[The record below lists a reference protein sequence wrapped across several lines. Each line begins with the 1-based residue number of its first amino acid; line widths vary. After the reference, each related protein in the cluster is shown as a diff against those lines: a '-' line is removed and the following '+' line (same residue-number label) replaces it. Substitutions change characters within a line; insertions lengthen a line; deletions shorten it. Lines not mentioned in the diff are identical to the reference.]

1 MKPIAIDDFCAVRS
15 LANVTFSPEGTS
27 ACFTVSQAK
36 KEKNCYESRLY
47 LLKGGRVRALTGGGK
62 ESSFCYLDENTVLF
76 AGDREGEKEPSLTSR
91 FYKIALD
98 GGEADLA
105 YTFPIPVSQVFPL
118 KNGDLLVVGSTF
130 PGFEDLY
137 KGDKKLVKAYFD
149 DKKENEDYEVISQ
162 LPWWWNG
169 GTYTRGAYESLFYYD
184 AKKKSLTRL
193 TDAGFN
199 VSDVQ
204 LAEDQKTVYF
214 SLLDVSVPRPAHFDG
229 QDLYRIDLASR
240 RQELVVKS
248 RPDFVIATYALGKS
262 FLLVMAAD
270 GKFGMNTDCDF
281 YKLDYETLAVTPYAV
296 YGEAIGS
303 SVGCDVRHGGGQA
316 FKMDGDVL
324 YFISTRFDGAGLYKL
339 EDGTVSPVLVR
350 DGSVDC
356 FDRKNSKMLLC
367 ALWDMKPQELYDETG
382 RRVTHFNDAMLR
394 GKYVAQP
401 DSLNLTA
408 GDHEVH
414 GFILK
419 PRDFEAG
426 KKYPVI
432 FDIHGGPKTVYG
444 PVFYHEMQYWASR
457 GYFVIFCNPTG
468 SDGRGAFMD
477 IRGKYG
483 TVDFDDLMA
492 FCDAALLRRL
502 YDQLDHR
509 PHRPLPRLRQPAL
522 DLELDELL
530 RRVRHRPRLLRRP
543 VRLDHLAGCR
553 KILVAQP
560 HEVRRQGQNADAL
573 SPLARGLPLPRRSG
587 LSDVLRARCAR
598 RGEQTRPLPRRE
610 PRALPQRQA
619 QAPHPPLKRD
629 HRLVRAA
636 QGLKWKF
643 AKPPCRTS
651 TRCWTSSPPQSAT
664 CTQTA
669 MPRNGAMS
677 TQTAASSPM
686 ISHAA
691 AAM

>member
-105 YTFPIPVSQVFPL
+105 FTFPIPVSQVFPL

-214 SLLDVSVPRPAHFDG
+214 SLLDVSVPRPAHFGG

-240 RQELVVKS
+240 RQKLVVKS

-281 YKLDYETLAVTPYAV
+281 YKL
-296 YGEAIGS
+296 
-303 SVGCDVRHGGGQA
+303 
-316 FKMDGDVL
+316 
-324 YFISTRFDGAGLYKL
+324 

-356 FDRKNSKMLLC
+356 FDRKNGKMLLC

-401 DSLNLTA
+401 DPLNLTA

-419 PRDFEAG
+419 PMDFEAG

-492 FCDAALLRRL
+492 FCDAALAKYPEMDTDNLFETGGSYGGFMTNWIIGHTDRFRACASQRSISNWTSFYGVSDIGPDFSEDQCGSTIWPDVEKFWWHSPMKYADRVKTPTLFLHSFEDYRCPVDQGYQMYSALIAHGVESRLVLFRGENHELSRSGKPKHRIRRL
-502 YDQLDHR
+502 N
-509 PHRPLPRLRQPAL
+509 
-522 DLELDELL
+522 EIT
-530 RRVRHRPRLLRRP
+530 
-543 VRLDHLAGCR
+543 GWF
-553 KILVAQP
+553 
-560 HEVRRQGQNADAL
+560 
-573 SPLARGLPLPRRSG
+573 
-587 LSDVLRARCAR
+587 
-598 RGEQTRPLPRRE
+598 EQ
-610 PRALPQRQA
+610 
-619 QAPHPPLKRD
+619 HK
-629 HRLVRAA
+629 
-636 QGLKWKF
+636 G
-643 AKPPCRTS
+643 
-651 TRCWTSSPPQSAT
+651 
-664 CTQTA
+664 
-669 MPRNGAMS
+669 
-677 TQTAASSPM
+677 
-686 ISHAA
+686 
-691 AAM
+691 

>member
-27 ACFTVSQAK
+27 ACFTVSQAE

-137 KGDKKLVKAYFD
+137 KGDRKLVKAYFD

-214 SLLDVSVPRPAHFDG
+214 SLLDVSVPRPAHFGG

-240 RQELVVKS
+240 RQKLVVKS

-281 YKLDYETLAVTPYAV
+281 YKLDYETLAVT
-296 YGEAIGS
+296 
-303 SVGCDVRHGGGQA
+303 
-316 FKMDGDVL
+316 
-324 YFISTRFDGAGLYKL
+324 
-339 EDGTVSPVLVR
+339 
-350 DGSVDC
+350 
-356 FDRKNSKMLLC
+356 
-367 ALWDMKPQELYDETG
+367 
-382 RRVTHFNDAMLR
+382 HFNDAMLR

-401 DSLNLTA
+401 APLNLTA

-419 PRDFEAG
+419 PMDFEAG

-492 FCDAALLRRL
+492 FCDAALAKYPEMDTDNLFETGGSYGGFMTNWIIGHTDRFRACASQRSISNWTSFYGVSDIGPDFSEDQCGSTIWPDVEKFWWHSPMKYADKVKTPTLFLHSLEDYRCPVDQGYQMYSALIAHGVESRLVLFRGENHELSRSGKPKHRIRRL
-502 YDQLDHR
+502 N
-509 PHRPLPRLRQPAL
+509 
-522 DLELDELL
+522 EIT
-530 RRVRHRPRLLRRP
+530 
-543 VRLDHLAGCR
+543 GWF
-553 KILVAQP
+553 
-560 HEVRRQGQNADAL
+560 
-573 SPLARGLPLPRRSG
+573 
-587 LSDVLRARCAR
+587 
-598 RGEQTRPLPRRE
+598 EQ
-610 PRALPQRQA
+610 
-619 QAPHPPLKRD
+619 HK
-629 HRLVRAA
+629 
-636 QGLKWKF
+636 G
-643 AKPPCRTS
+643 
-651 TRCWTSSPPQSAT
+651 
-664 CTQTA
+664 
-669 MPRNGAMS
+669 
-677 TQTAASSPM
+677 
-686 ISHAA
+686 
-691 AAM
+691 

>member
-137 KGDKKLVKAYFD
+137 KGDRKLVKAYFD

-214 SLLDVSVPRPAHFDG
+214 SLLDVSVPCPAHFGG

-240 RQELVVKS
+240 RQKLVVKS

-281 YKLDYETLAVTPYAV
+281 YKLDYETLAVT
-296 YGEAIGS
+296 
-303 SVGCDVRHGGGQA
+303 
-316 FKMDGDVL
+316 
-324 YFISTRFDGAGLYKL
+324 
-339 EDGTVSPVLVR
+339 
-350 DGSVDC
+350 
-356 FDRKNSKMLLC
+356 
-367 ALWDMKPQELYDETG
+367 
-382 RRVTHFNDAMLR
+382 HFNDAMLR

-401 DSLNLTA
+401 DPLNLTA

-419 PRDFEAG
+419 PMDFEAG

-492 FCDAALLRRL
+492 FCDAALAKYPEMDADNLFETGGSYGGFMTNWIIGHTDRFRACASQRSISNWTSFYGVSDIGPDFSEDQCGSTIWPDVEKFWWHSPMKYADKVKTPTLFLHSLEDYRCPVDQGYQMYSALIAHGVESRLVLFRGENHELSRSGKPKHRIRRL
-502 YDQLDHR
+502 N
-509 PHRPLPRLRQPAL
+509 
-522 DLELDELL
+522 EIT
-530 RRVRHRPRLLRRP
+530 
-543 VRLDHLAGCR
+543 GWF
-553 KILVAQP
+553 
-560 HEVRRQGQNADAL
+560 
-573 SPLARGLPLPRRSG
+573 
-587 LSDVLRARCAR
+587 
-598 RGEQTRPLPRRE
+598 EQ
-610 PRALPQRQA
+610 
-619 QAPHPPLKRD
+619 HK
-629 HRLVRAA
+629 
-636 QGLKWKF
+636 G
-643 AKPPCRTS
+643 
-651 TRCWTSSPPQSAT
+651 
-664 CTQTA
+664 
-669 MPRNGAMS
+669 
-677 TQTAASSPM
+677 
-686 ISHAA
+686 
-691 AAM
+691 

>member
-137 KGDKKLVKAYFD
+137 KGDRKLVKAYFD

-204 LAEDQKTVYF
+204 LAEAQKTVYF
-214 SLLDVSVPRPAHFDG
+214 SLLDVSVPRPAHFGG

-240 RQELVVKS
+240 RQKLVVKS

-281 YKLDYETLAVTPYAV
+281 YKLDYETLAVT
-296 YGEAIGS
+296 
-303 SVGCDVRHGGGQA
+303 
-316 FKMDGDVL
+316 
-324 YFISTRFDGAGLYKL
+324 
-339 EDGTVSPVLVR
+339 
-350 DGSVDC
+350 
-356 FDRKNSKMLLC
+356 
-367 ALWDMKPQELYDETG
+367 
-382 RRVTHFNDAMLR
+382 HFNDAMLR

-401 DSLNLTA
+401 DPLNLTA

-419 PRDFEAG
+419 PMDFEAG

-492 FCDAALLRRL
+492 FCDAALAKYPEMDADNLFETGGSYGGFMTNWIIGHTDRFRACASQRSISNWTSFYGVSDIGPDFSEDQCGSTIWPDVEKFWWHSPMKYADKVKTPTLFLHSLEDYRCPVDQGYQMYSALIAHGVESRLVLFRGENHELSRSGKPKHRIRRL
-502 YDQLDHR
+502 N
-509 PHRPLPRLRQPAL
+509 
-522 DLELDELL
+522 EIT
-530 RRVRHRPRLLRRP
+530 
-543 VRLDHLAGCR
+543 GWF
-553 KILVAQP
+553 
-560 HEVRRQGQNADAL
+560 
-573 SPLARGLPLPRRSG
+573 
-587 LSDVLRARCAR
+587 
-598 RGEQTRPLPRRE
+598 EQ
-610 PRALPQRQA
+610 
-619 QAPHPPLKRD
+619 HK
-629 HRLVRAA
+629 
-636 QGLKWKF
+636 G
-643 AKPPCRTS
+643 
-651 TRCWTSSPPQSAT
+651 
-664 CTQTA
+664 
-669 MPRNGAMS
+669 
-677 TQTAASSPM
+677 
-686 ISHAA
+686 
-691 AAM
+691 

>member
-62 ESSFCYLDENTVLF
+62 ESSFCYLDENTVLL

-137 KGDKKLVKAYFD
+137 KGDRKLVKTYFD

-184 AKKKSLTRL
+184 VKKKSLTRL
-193 TDAGFN
+193 TDVGFN

-214 SLLDVSVPRPAHFDG
+214 SLLDVSVPRPAHFGG

-296 YGEAIGS
+296 YGEAISS

-339 EDGTVSPVLVR
+339 EDGAVSPVLVR

-356 FDRKNSKMLLC
+356 FDRKNGRMLLC

-401 DSLNLTA
+401 DPLNLTA

-419 PRDFEAG
+419 PMGFEAG

-492 FCDAALLRRL
+492 FCDAALAKYPEMDADNLFETGGSYGGFMTNWIIGHTDRFKAAVPQCCIANWITKTNTTDIGYAFNTTQL
-502 YDQLDHR
+502 GGDVWENYDKMW
-509 PHRPLPRLRQPAL
+509 
-522 DLELDELL
+522 E
-530 RRVRHRPRLLRRP
+530 
-543 VRLDHLAGCR
+543 
-553 KILVAQP
+553 
-560 HEVRRQGQNADAL
+560 L
-573 SPLARGLPLPRRSG
+573 SPLKYADRVKTPSLIIQC
-587 LSDVLRARCAR
+587 D
-598 RGEQTRPLPRRE
+598 E
-610 PRALPQRQA
+610 
-619 QAPHPPLKRD
+619 D
-629 HRLVRAA
+629 Y
-636 QGLKWKF
+636 
-643 AKPPCRTS
+643 
-651 TRCWTSSPPQSAT
+651 RCWVAEGVQMFSALKYHGVP
-664 CTQTA
+664 A
-669 MPRNGAMS
+669 RLL
-677 TQTAASSPM
+677 M
-686 ISHAA
+686 IHGEHHSVSRLGKPKKRVRRLNEIVSWLDTYLK
-691 AAM
+691 

>member
-137 KGDKKLVKAYFD
+137 KGDRKLVKAYFD

-214 SLLDVSVPRPAHFDG
+214 SLLDVSVPRPAHFGG
-229 QDLYRIDLASR
+229 QDLYRIDLVSR
-240 RQELVVKS
+240 RQKLVVKS

-281 YKLDYETLAVTPYAV
+281 YKLDYETLAVT
-296 YGEAIGS
+296 
-303 SVGCDVRHGGGQA
+303 
-316 FKMDGDVL
+316 
-324 YFISTRFDGAGLYKL
+324 
-339 EDGTVSPVLVR
+339 
-350 DGSVDC
+350 
-356 FDRKNSKMLLC
+356 
-367 ALWDMKPQELYDETG
+367 
-382 RRVTHFNDAMLR
+382 HFNDAMLR

-401 DSLNLTA
+401 DPLNLTA

-419 PRDFEAG
+419 PMDFEAG

-492 FCDAALLRRL
+492 FCDAALAKYPEMDADNLFETGGSYGGFMTNWIIGHTDRFRACASQRSISNWTSFYGVSDIGPDFSEDQCGSTIWPDVEKFWWHSPMKYADKVKTPTLFLHSLEDYRCPVDQGYQMYSALIAHGVESRLVLFRGENHELSRSGKPKHRIRRL
-502 YDQLDHR
+502 N
-509 PHRPLPRLRQPAL
+509 
-522 DLELDELL
+522 EIT
-530 RRVRHRPRLLRRP
+530 
-543 VRLDHLAGCR
+543 GWF
-553 KILVAQP
+553 
-560 HEVRRQGQNADAL
+560 
-573 SPLARGLPLPRRSG
+573 
-587 LSDVLRARCAR
+587 
-598 RGEQTRPLPRRE
+598 EQ
-610 PRALPQRQA
+610 
-619 QAPHPPLKRD
+619 HK
-629 HRLVRAA
+629 
-636 QGLKWKF
+636 G
-643 AKPPCRTS
+643 
-651 TRCWTSSPPQSAT
+651 
-664 CTQTA
+664 
-669 MPRNGAMS
+669 
-677 TQTAASSPM
+677 
-686 ISHAA
+686 
-691 AAM
+691 

>member
-137 KGDKKLVKAYFD
+137 KGDRKLVKAYFD

-214 SLLDVSVPRPAHFDG
+214 SLLDVSVPRPAHFGG

-240 RQELVVKS
+240 RQKLVVKS

-281 YKLDYETLAVTPYAV
+281 YRLDYETLA
-296 YGEAIGS
+296 
-303 SVGCDVRHGGGQA
+303 
-316 FKMDGDVL
+316 
-324 YFISTRFDGAGLYKL
+324 
-339 EDGTVSPVLVR
+339 
-350 DGSVDC
+350 
-356 FDRKNSKMLLC
+356 
-367 ALWDMKPQELYDETG
+367 
-382 RRVTHFNDAMLR
+382 VTHFNDAMLR

-401 DSLNLTA
+401 DPLNLTA

-419 PRDFEAG
+419 PMDFEAG

-492 FCDAALLRRL
+492 FCDAALAKYPEMDADNLFETGGSYGGFMTNWIIGHTDRFRACASQRSISNWTSFYGVSDIGPDFSEDQCGSTIWPDVEKFWWHSPMKYADKVKTPTLFLHSLEDYRCPVDQGYQMYSALIAHGVESRLVLFRGENHELSRSGKPKHRIRRL
-502 YDQLDHR
+502 N
-509 PHRPLPRLRQPAL
+509 
-522 DLELDELL
+522 EIT
-530 RRVRHRPRLLRRP
+530 
-543 VRLDHLAGCR
+543 GWF
-553 KILVAQP
+553 
-560 HEVRRQGQNADAL
+560 
-573 SPLARGLPLPRRSG
+573 
-587 LSDVLRARCAR
+587 
-598 RGEQTRPLPRRE
+598 EQ
-610 PRALPQRQA
+610 
-619 QAPHPPLKRD
+619 HK
-629 HRLVRAA
+629 
-636 QGLKWKF
+636 G
-643 AKPPCRTS
+643 
-651 TRCWTSSPPQSAT
+651 
-664 CTQTA
+664 
-669 MPRNGAMS
+669 
-677 TQTAASSPM
+677 
-686 ISHAA
+686 
-691 AAM
+691 

>member
-214 SLLDVSVPRPAHFDG
+214 SLLDVSVPRPAHFGG

-240 RQELVVKS
+240 RQKLVVKS

-281 YKLDYETLAVTPYAV
+281 YKLDYETLAVT
-296 YGEAIGS
+296 
-303 SVGCDVRHGGGQA
+303 
-316 FKMDGDVL
+316 
-324 YFISTRFDGAGLYKL
+324 
-339 EDGTVSPVLVR
+339 
-350 DGSVDC
+350 
-356 FDRKNSKMLLC
+356 
-367 ALWDMKPQELYDETG
+367 
-382 RRVTHFNDAMLR
+382 HFNDAMLR

-401 DSLNLTA
+401 DPLNLTA

-419 PRDFEAG
+419 PMDFEAG

-492 FCDAALLRRL
+492 FCDAALAKYPEMDADNLFETGGSYGGFMTNWIIGHTDRFRACASQRSISNWTSFYGVSDIGPDFSEDQCGSTIWPDVEKFWWHSPMKYADKVKTPTLFLHSLEDYRCPVDQGYQMYSALIAHGVESRLVLFRGENHELSRSGKPKHRIRRL
-502 YDQLDHR
+502 N
-509 PHRPLPRLRQPAL
+509 
-522 DLELDELL
+522 EIT
-530 RRVRHRPRLLRRP
+530 
-543 VRLDHLAGCR
+543 GWF
-553 KILVAQP
+553 
-560 HEVRRQGQNADAL
+560 
-573 SPLARGLPLPRRSG
+573 
-587 LSDVLRARCAR
+587 
-598 RGEQTRPLPRRE
+598 EQ
-610 PRALPQRQA
+610 
-619 QAPHPPLKRD
+619 HK
-629 HRLVRAA
+629 
-636 QGLKWKF
+636 G
-643 AKPPCRTS
+643 
-651 TRCWTSSPPQSAT
+651 
-664 CTQTA
+664 
-669 MPRNGAMS
+669 
-677 TQTAASSPM
+677 
-686 ISHAA
+686 
-691 AAM
+691 

>member
-137 KGDKKLVKAYFD
+137 KGDRKLVKAYFD

-214 SLLDVSVPRPAHFDG
+214 SLLDVSVPRPAHFGG

-281 YKLDYETLAVTPYAV
+281 YKLDYETLAVT
-296 YGEAIGS
+296 
-303 SVGCDVRHGGGQA
+303 
-316 FKMDGDVL
+316 
-324 YFISTRFDGAGLYKL
+324 
-339 EDGTVSPVLVR
+339 
-350 DGSVDC
+350 
-356 FDRKNSKMLLC
+356 
-367 ALWDMKPQELYDETG
+367 
-382 RRVTHFNDAMLR
+382 HFNDAMLR

-401 DSLNLTA
+401 DPLNLTA

-419 PRDFEAG
+419 PMDFEAG

-492 FCDAALLRRL
+492 FCDAALAKYPEMDADNLFETGGSYGGFMTNWIIGHTDRFRACASQRSISNWTSFYGVSDIGPDFSEDQCGSTIWPDVEKFWWHSPMKYADKVKTPTLFLHSLEDYRCPVDQGYQMYSALIAHGVESRLVLFRGENHELSRSGKPKHRIRRL
-502 YDQLDHR
+502 N
-509 PHRPLPRLRQPAL
+509 
-522 DLELDELL
+522 EIT
-530 RRVRHRPRLLRRP
+530 
-543 VRLDHLAGCR
+543 GWF
-553 KILVAQP
+553 
-560 HEVRRQGQNADAL
+560 
-573 SPLARGLPLPRRSG
+573 
-587 LSDVLRARCAR
+587 
-598 RGEQTRPLPRRE
+598 EQ
-610 PRALPQRQA
+610 
-619 QAPHPPLKRD
+619 HK
-629 HRLVRAA
+629 
-636 QGLKWKF
+636 G
-643 AKPPCRTS
+643 
-651 TRCWTSSPPQSAT
+651 
-664 CTQTA
+664 
-669 MPRNGAMS
+669 
-677 TQTAASSPM
+677 
-686 ISHAA
+686 
-691 AAM
+691 

>member
-1 MKPIAIDDFCAVRS
+1 M
-15 LANVTFSPEGTS
+15 
-27 ACFTVSQAK
+27 
-36 KEKNCYESRLY
+36 
-47 LLKGGRVRALTGGGK
+47 
-62 ESSFCYLDENTVLF
+62 DENTVLF

-118 KNGDLLVVGSTF
+118 KNGNLLVVGSTF

-214 SLLDVSVPRPAHFDG
+214 SLLDVSVPRPAHFGG

-356 FDRKNSKMLLC
+356 FDRKNGKMLLC
-367 ALWDMKPQELYDETG
+367 ALWDMKPQELYNEEG

-401 DSLNLTA
+401 DPLNLTA

-419 PRDFEAG
+419 PMDFEAG

-492 FCDAALLRRL
+492 FCDAALAKYPEMDADNLFETGGSYGGFMTNWIIGHTDRFRACA
-502 YDQLDHR
+502 
-509 PHRPLPRLRQPAL
+509 QPAL

-587 LSDVLRARCAR
+587 LSDVLCADRARRREPPCA
-598 RGEQTRPLPRRE
+598 LPRRE

-619 QAPHPPLKRD
+619 QAPHPPLK
-629 HRLVRAA
+629 
-636 QGLKWKF
+636 
-643 AKPPCRTS
+643 
-651 TRCWTSSPPQSAT
+651 
-664 CTQTA
+664 
-669 MPRNGAMS
+669 
-677 TQTAASSPM
+677 
-686 ISHAA
+686 
-691 AAM
+691 

>member
-27 ACFTVSQAK
+27 ACFTVSQVK

-137 KGDKKLVKAYFD
+137 KGDRKLVKAYFD
-149 DKKENEDYEVISQ
+149 GKKENEDYEVISQ

-214 SLLDVSVPRPAHFDG
+214 SLLDVSVPRPAHFGG

-281 YKLDYETLAVTPYAV
+281 YKLDYETLAVTDRFRACASQRSISNWTSFYGVSDIGPDFSEDQCGSTIWPDVEKFWWHSPMKYADKV
-296 YGEAIGS
+296 KTPTLFLHS
-303 SVGCDVRHGGGQA
+303 
-316 FKMDGDVL
+316 
-324 YFISTRFDGAGLYKL
+324 L
-339 EDGTVSPVLVR
+339 EDYRCPVDQGYQMYSALIAHGVESRLVLFR
-350 DGSVDC
+350 GENHELS
-356 FDRKNSKMLLC
+356 RSG
-367 ALWDMKPQELYDETG
+367 KPKH
-382 RRVTHFNDAMLR
+382 R
-394 GKYVAQP
+394 
-401 DSLNLTA
+401 
-408 GDHEVH
+408 
-414 GFILK
+414 I
-419 PRDFEAG
+419 
-426 KKYPVI
+426 
-432 FDIHGGPKTVYG
+432 
-444 PVFYHEMQYWASR
+444 
-457 GYFVIFCNPTG
+457 
-468 SDGRGAFMD
+468 
-477 IRGKYG
+477 
-483 TVDFDDLMA
+483 
-492 FCDAALLRRL
+492 RRL
-502 YDQLDHR
+502 N
-509 PHRPLPRLRQPAL
+509 
-522 DLELDELL
+522 EIT
-530 RRVRHRPRLLRRP
+530 
-543 VRLDHLAGCR
+543 GWF
-553 KILVAQP
+553 
-560 HEVRRQGQNADAL
+560 
-573 SPLARGLPLPRRSG
+573 
-587 LSDVLRARCAR
+587 
-598 RGEQTRPLPRRE
+598 EQ
-610 PRALPQRQA
+610 
-619 QAPHPPLKRD
+619 HK
-629 HRLVRAA
+629 
-636 QGLKWKF
+636 G
-643 AKPPCRTS
+643 
-651 TRCWTSSPPQSAT
+651 
-664 CTQTA
+664 
-669 MPRNGAMS
+669 
-677 TQTAASSPM
+677 
-686 ISHAA
+686 
-691 AAM
+691 

>member
-137 KGDKKLVKAYFD
+137 KGDRKLVKAYHD

-214 SLLDVSVPRPAHFDG
+214 SLLDVSVPRPAHFGG

-281 YKLDYETLAVTPYAV
+281 YKLDYETLAVTAATSATAAV
-296 YGEAIGS
+296 KRSRWTATCCTS
-303 SVGCDVRHGGGQA
+303 SRRA
-316 FKMDGDVL
+316 
-324 YFISTRFDGAGLYKL
+324 ST
-339 EDGTVSPVLVR
+339 
-350 DGSVDC
+350 
-356 FDRKNSKMLLC
+356 
-367 ALWDMKPQELYDETG
+367 
-382 RRVTHFNDAMLR
+382 
-394 GKYVAQP
+394 
-401 DSLNLTA
+401 
-408 GDHEVH
+408 
-414 GFILK
+414 
-419 PRDFEAG
+419 
-426 KKYPVI
+426 
-432 FDIHGGPKTVYG
+432 
-444 PVFYHEMQYWASR
+444 
-457 GYFVIFCNPTG
+457 
-468 SDGRGAFMD
+468 
-477 IRGKYG
+477 
-483 TVDFDDLMA
+483 
-492 FCDAALLRRL
+492 
-502 YDQLDHR
+502 
-509 PHRPLPRLRQPAL
+509 
-522 DLELDELL
+522 
-530 RRVRHRPRLLRRP
+530 
-543 VRLDHLAGCR
+543 
-553 KILVAQP
+553 
-560 HEVRRQGQNADAL
+560 
-573 SPLARGLPLPRRSG
+573 ARGS
-587 LSDVLRARCAR
+587 
-598 RGEQTRPLPRRE
+598 
-610 PRALPQRQA
+610 
-619 QAPHPPLKRD
+619 
-629 HRLVRAA
+629 
-636 QGLKWKF
+636 
-643 AKPPCRTS
+643 
-651 TRCWTSSPPQSAT
+651 TSSKTAPSPPSSCA
-664 CTQTA
+664 
-669 MPRNGAMS
+669 
-677 TQTAASSPM
+677 TAASTALTAKTAKCSSARSG
-686 ISHAA
+686 I
-691 AAM
+691 

>member
-36 KEKNCYESRLY
+36 QEKNCYESRLY

-137 KGDKKLVKAYFD
+137 KGDRKLVKAYFD

-214 SLLDVSVPRPAHFDG
+214 SLLDVSVPRPAHFGG

-240 RQELVVKS
+240 RQKLVVKS

-281 YKLDYETLAVTPYAV
+281 YKLDYETLAVT
-296 YGEAIGS
+296 
-303 SVGCDVRHGGGQA
+303 
-316 FKMDGDVL
+316 
-324 YFISTRFDGAGLYKL
+324 
-339 EDGTVSPVLVR
+339 
-350 DGSVDC
+350 
-356 FDRKNSKMLLC
+356 
-367 ALWDMKPQELYDETG
+367 
-382 RRVTHFNDAMLR
+382 HFNDAMLR

-401 DSLNLTA
+401 DPLNLTA

-419 PRDFEAG
+419 PMDFEAG

-492 FCDAALLRRL
+492 FCDAALAKYPEMDTDNLFETGGSYGGFMTNWIIGHTDRFRACASQRSISNWTSFYGVSDIGPDFSEDQCGSTIWPDVEKFWWHSPMKYADKVKTPTLFLHSLEDYRCPVDQGYQMYSALIAHGVESRLVLFRGENHELSRSGKPKHRIRRL
-502 YDQLDHR
+502 N
-509 PHRPLPRLRQPAL
+509 
-522 DLELDELL
+522 EIT
-530 RRVRHRPRLLRRP
+530 
-543 VRLDHLAGCR
+543 GWF
-553 KILVAQP
+553 
-560 HEVRRQGQNADAL
+560 
-573 SPLARGLPLPRRSG
+573 
-587 LSDVLRARCAR
+587 
-598 RGEQTRPLPRRE
+598 EQ
-610 PRALPQRQA
+610 
-619 QAPHPPLKRD
+619 HK
-629 HRLVRAA
+629 
-636 QGLKWKF
+636 G
-643 AKPPCRTS
+643 
-651 TRCWTSSPPQSAT
+651 
-664 CTQTA
+664 
-669 MPRNGAMS
+669 
-677 TQTAASSPM
+677 
-686 ISHAA
+686 
-691 AAM
+691 

>member
-137 KGDKKLVKAYFD
+137 KGDRKLVKAYFD

-193 TDAGFN
+193 TEKGFN

-204 LAEDQKTVYF
+204 LTTDKKTVYY
-214 SLLDVSVPRPAHFDG
+214 SLLDVSVPRPAHFG
-229 QDLYRIDLASR
+229 GEDLYRMELAAR
-240 RQELVVKS
+240 KQEIVVKS
-248 RPDFVIATYALGKS
+248 RPDFVISTYALGAS
-262 FLLVMAAD
+262 FLLLAAAD
-270 GKFGMNTDCDF
+270 GKYGMNTDCDF
-281 YKLDYETLAVTPYAV
+281 YKLDYATLAVTPYAV

-356 FDRKNSKMLLC
+356 FDRKNGKMLLC

-401 DSLNLTA
+401 DPLNLTA

-419 PRDFEAG
+419 PMGFESG

-492 FCDAALLRRL
+492 FCDAALAKYPEMDADNLFETGGSYGGFMTNWVIGHTDRFRCAVSQRSIANYVGDYLLSDIGYYYVPDQQLGTIWEHPERL
-502 YDQLDHR
+502 WK
-509 PHRPLPRLRQPAL
+509 A
-522 DLELDELL
+522 
-530 RRVRHRPRLLRRP
+530 
-543 VRLDHLAGCR
+543 
-553 KILVAQP
+553 
-560 HEVRRQGQNADAL
+560 
-573 SPLARGLPLPRRSG
+573 SPLTYADRVKTPTLFIHADKDYRCTLANGLEMFAALKLHGVESKLCMFYGENHG
-587 LSDVLRARCAR
+587 LS
-598 RGEQTRPLPRRE
+598 RE
-610 PRALPQRQA
+610 GKPSNRISRLSEIL
-619 QAPHPPLKRD
+619 HWMEEHLKEE
-629 HRLVRAA
+629 
-636 QGLKWKF
+636 
-643 AKPPCRTS
+643 
-651 TRCWTSSPPQSAT
+651 
-664 CTQTA
+664 
-669 MPRNGAMS
+669 
-677 TQTAASSPM
+677 
-686 ISHAA
+686 
-691 AAM
+691 

>member
-137 KGDKKLVKAYFD
+137 KGDRKLVKAYFD

-214 SLLDVSVPRPAHFDG
+214 SLLDVSVPRPAHFGG

-240 RQELVVKS
+240 RQKLVVKS

-281 YKLDYETLAVTPYAV
+281 YKLDYETLAVT
-296 YGEAIGS
+296 
-303 SVGCDVRHGGGQA
+303 
-316 FKMDGDVL
+316 
-324 YFISTRFDGAGLYKL
+324 
-339 EDGTVSPVLVR
+339 
-350 DGSVDC
+350 
-356 FDRKNSKMLLC
+356 
-367 ALWDMKPQELYDETG
+367 
-382 RRVTHFNDAMLR
+382 HFNDAMLR

-401 DSLNLTA
+401 DPLNLTA

-419 PRDFEAG
+419 PMDFEAG

-492 FCDAALLRRL
+492 FCDAALAKYPEMDADNLFETGGSYGGFMTNWIIGHTDRFRACASQRSISNWTSFYGVSDIGPDFSEDQCGSTIWPDVEKFWWHSPMKYADKVKTPTLFLHSLEDYRYPVDQGYQMYSALIAHGVESRLVLFRGENHELSRSGKPKHRIRRL
-502 YDQLDHR
+502 N
-509 PHRPLPRLRQPAL
+509 
-522 DLELDELL
+522 EIT
-530 RRVRHRPRLLRRP
+530 
-543 VRLDHLAGCR
+543 GWF
-553 KILVAQP
+553 
-560 HEVRRQGQNADAL
+560 
-573 SPLARGLPLPRRSG
+573 
-587 LSDVLRARCAR
+587 
-598 RGEQTRPLPRRE
+598 EQ
-610 PRALPQRQA
+610 
-619 QAPHPPLKRD
+619 HK
-629 HRLVRAA
+629 
-636 QGLKWKF
+636 G
-643 AKPPCRTS
+643 
-651 TRCWTSSPPQSAT
+651 
-664 CTQTA
+664 
-669 MPRNGAMS
+669 
-677 TQTAASSPM
+677 
-686 ISHAA
+686 
-691 AAM
+691 